1 MYAEAVLR
9 GGQGGTKEQALLYL
23 KELRERAGIS
33 PVSSVELTL
42 DFILEERSRE
52 LYWEGHRRIDLIRFG
67 KFTKNYKWPWK
78 NGVFSGVANIDSKYN
93 IYPLPATELTSNP
106 DLKQNTGY

>member
-33 PVSSVELTL
+33 PVSSVEPVSYTHL
-42 DFILEERSRE
+42 DVYKRQI
-52 LYWEGHRRIDLIRFG
+52 HRR
-67 KFTKNYKWPWK
+67 
-78 NGVFSGVANIDSKYN
+78 
-93 IYPLPATELTSNP
+93 
-106 DLKQNTGY
+106 

>member
-1 MYAEAVLR
+1 M
-9 GGQGGTKEQALLYL
+9 AL
-23 KELRERAGIS
+23 
-33 PVSSVELTL
+33 
-42 DFILEERSRE
+42 
-52 LYWEGHRRIDLIRFG
+52 
-67 KFTKNYKWPWK
+67 K